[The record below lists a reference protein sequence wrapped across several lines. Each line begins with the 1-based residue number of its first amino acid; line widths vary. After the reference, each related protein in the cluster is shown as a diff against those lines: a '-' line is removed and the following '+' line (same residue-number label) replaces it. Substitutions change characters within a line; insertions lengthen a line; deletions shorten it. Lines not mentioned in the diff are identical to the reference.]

1 MNLSFATTGA
11 SYPWLHS
18 KRCSVSE
25 PGISPRHMSRYV
37 ALPTSLSEADPTYW
51 GLLKQPD
58 KQKLARPVAEINGQQ
73 VAVRRSDFNTGEGG
87 FYLSSFTR
95 RRSCGYIP
103 VHIAFQ
109 VEGIADQHSRATME
123 RTGVTR
129 LNPLHISEAAD
140 QNGGEEVGG
149 D

>member
-1 MNLSFATTGA
+1 MG
-11 SYPWLHS
+11 
-18 KRCSVSE
+18 
-25 PGISPRHMSRYV
+25 
-37 ALPTSLSEADPTYW
+37 
-51 GLLKQPD
+51 
-58 KQKLARPVAEINGQQ
+58 ARPVAEINGQQ
-73 VAVRRSDFNTGEGG
+73 AAVRRSDFNTGEGG

-149 D
+149 DIVRPGGGQGRRSQRERGPATEFPSRGSPRVAKG

>member
-1 MNLSFATTGA
+1 MG
-11 SYPWLHS
+11 
-18 KRCSVSE
+18 
-25 PGISPRHMSRYV
+25 
-37 ALPTSLSEADPTYW
+37 
-51 GLLKQPD
+51 
-58 KQKLARPVAEINGQQ
+58 ARPVAEINGQQ
-73 VAVRRSDFNTGEGG
+73 AAVRRSDFNTGEGG

-149 D
+149 DIVRPGGTG